1 MQHTNYDI
9 ADITLAEEGALRV
22 EWAEAQMPVLA
33 SIREQFEHD
42 KPLEGQR
49 IAACLHV
56 TTETANLMR
65 TLVAGGAEVSLCA
78 SNPLSTQDDVA
89 AWLVDRLGIGTF
101 AIHGEDRDTYYS
113 HIHSVLEIKPTIT
126 IDDGADVI
134 STLHAE
140 RQELIPGIIGGMEET
155 TTGVIR
161 LRAMSQ
167 DGALKYPLI
176 AVNDANTKH
185 LFDNHYGTGQ
195 STIDGILRATNILLA
210 GRDFVV
216 CGYGQ
221 CGRGVA
227 RRAAGMGAS
236 VIVCEVDPLRA
247 LQAALDGYRV
257 MPIAEAARVGQVFVT
272 VTGDMAVI
280 RREHF
285 ELMQDGAIV
294 CNSGHFDVEI
304 SLSDLQDMAGAP
316 RRIRHATD
324 EYTLQDGRRI
334 FVLGEGLL
342 VNLASA
348 EGHPAAVMD
357 MSFANQAL
365 CSRWVAENPNL
376 PVAVHPVPPEIDQQ
390 VALLKLTSMNMA
402 IDQLTAEQAEYLSC
416 WQMGT

>member
-1 MQHTNYDI
+1 
-9 ADITLAEEGALRV
+9 
-22 EWAEAQMPVLA
+22 
-33 SIREQFEHD
+33 
-42 KPLEGQR
+42 
-49 IAACLHV
+49 
-56 TTETANLMR
+56 
-65 TLVAGGAEVSLCA
+65 
-78 SNPLSTQDDVA
+78 
-89 AWLVDRLGIGTF
+89 
-101 AIHGEDRDTYYS
+101 
-113 HIHSVLEIKPTIT
+113 
-126 IDDGADVI
+126 
-134 STLHAE
+134 
-140 RQELIPGIIGGMEET
+140 
-155 TTGVIR
+155 
-161 LRAMSQ
+161 
-167 DGALKYPLI
+167 
-176 AVNDANTKH
+176 
-185 LFDNHYGTGQ
+185 
-195 STIDGILRATNILLA
+195 
-210 GRDFVV
+210 
-216 CGYGQ
+216 
-221 CGRGVA
+221 
-227 RRAAGMGAS
+227 MGAS

-334 FVLGEGLL
+334 FVLGEGRL
-342 VNLASA
+342 VNLAAA

-402 IDQLTAEQAEYLSC
+402 IDQLTAEQAEYLSS